1 LKEDDIEMATPVIVV
16 ALESELEVGII
27 PNYIPVVYT
36 GVGKVNAAI
45 ATSIAISNFSP
56 SLIINFGTAG
66 KISADCEGLV
76 RVQKVLQRDMNAE
89 PLSPRGITPLT
100 NFPNQ
105 FTSCETGVTC
115 GTGDSFVT
123 SRDQW
128 LHDNSIDIVDME
140 LFAIAA
146 VAYRFNIPWDSYK
159 FISDD
164 ANEGAADE
172 WQKKVSHG
180 RNLFVLQLKALG
192 II

>member
-1 LKEDDIEMATPVIVV
+1 MAAPVIVV
-16 ALESELEVGII
+16 ALESEFEAGLI
-27 PNYIPVVYT
+27 PSNIPVIYT

-66 KISADCEGLV
+66 KVSADCKGLV
-76 RVQKVLQRDMNAE
+76 RVRHVLQRDMNTE

-105 FTSCETGVTC
+105 FTSGEVGVTC

-164 ANEGAADE
+164 ANEGAAED
-172 WQKKVSHG
+172 WQKRVSHG
-180 RNLFVLQLKALG
+180 KNLFVAQLKVIG